1 MSDQNKNRPDN
12 FTVGPIRVQKYFN
25 GREGEI
31 MKLEILIPK
40 RIRARGCLKDLFL
53 EDYRTAILSIDDN
66 DDKNLRITLTNIT
79 LESYEE
85 VPE

>member
-1 MSDQNKNRPDN
+1 
-12 FTVGPIRVQKYFN
+12 
-25 GREGEI
+25 

-40 RIRARGCLKDLFL
+40 RIRTRGCLKDLLL
-53 EDYRTAILSIDDN
+53 EDYRTAVVSIDDN
-66 DDKNLRITLTNIT
+66 DDKNLRITLTKIN